1 MSIKYIKNLDIKNKT
16 VLLRVDVNEPID
28 EKSNLLDDFRI
39 QAVLPTIKHLQEQ
52 NCTIVICS
60 HLGRPDG
67 KWDKHLSLKPIAQRL
82 ADLLELKFVEAEQ
95 GFPSFPAKHLFFYP
109 ADITEQ
115 KSQLQIHDLPPGN
128 IVVLE
133 NLRFYKGEDRD
144 DPFFAKQLAGW
155 GEVYVNEAF
164 SVSHR
169 NAASIVA
176 VTQYL
181 PSYGGLL
188 LEKEMRNL
196 DYVLKQPQS
205 PFVLMMGG
213 IKMSDK
219 IKALEH
225 LAKRAD
231 KILLGGGLAN
241 ILLEASGIEVGGSVI
256 DPEDRRLGS
265 QLLRNYK
272 DKIVLPKDVVV
283 ANSSMS
289 KSSIRAV
296 PTYDIRKS
304 ETIFDIGPQTIL
316 EFATI
321 LKSAQTI
328 VWNGPLGRFEVKP
341 FYTGTMA
348 LAKVVGGVAGG
359 RCFAVVGGGETVDAV
374 RQAHQQEYIDHLS
387 TGGGAMLDYLAGE
400 KLPGIEALDK

>member
-1 MSIKYIKNLDIKNKT
+1 
-16 VLLRVDVNEPID
+16 
-28 EKSNLLDDFRI
+28 
-39 QAVLPTIKHLQEQ
+39 
-52 NCTIVICS
+52 
-60 HLGRPDG
+60 
-67 KWDKHLSLKPIAQRL
+67 
-82 ADLLELKFVEAEQ
+82 
-95 GFPSFPAKHLFFYP
+95 
-109 ADITEQ
+109 
-115 KSQLQIHDLPPGN
+115 
-128 IVVLE
+128 
-133 NLRFYKGEDRD
+133 
-144 DPFFAKQLAGW
+144 
-155 GEVYVNEAF
+155 
-164 SVSHR
+164 
-169 NAASIVA
+169 
-176 VTQYL
+176 
-181 PSYGGLL
+181 
-188 LEKEMRNL
+188 
-196 DYVLKQPQS
+196 
-205 PFVLMMGG
+205 
-213 IKMSDK
+213 MSDK